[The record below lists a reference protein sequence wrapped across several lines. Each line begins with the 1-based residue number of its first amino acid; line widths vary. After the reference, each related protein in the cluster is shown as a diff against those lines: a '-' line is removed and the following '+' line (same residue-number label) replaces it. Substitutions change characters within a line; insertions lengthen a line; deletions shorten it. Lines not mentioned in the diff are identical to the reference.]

1 MRKMLWQQL
10 CSVTDHWNGDGSS
23 WERRSQFIKYL
34 TWKTLIEQLK
44 VRYVPD
50 GRERLRHEDLAPPW
64 WSLWKKKGMKSGKTT
79 GKNGEKKNRSK
90 SLGIDKDFG
99 FYSVSS
105 RSQWKFSSKER
116 IWSDLRWIGEICPTK
131 HRQLNDAWSF
141 ELETTDFW
149 IHSRALIRKQ
159 EGGKVFDNK
168 LDFGLCARQKK
179 DSPQCLC
186 FNLHN
191 LWTHYLTWQ
200 KRFCRY

>member
-1 MRKMLWQQL
+1 
-10 CSVTDHWNGDGSS
+10 
-23 WERRSQFIKYL
+23 
-34 TWKTLIEQLK
+34 
-44 VRYVPD
+44 
-50 GRERLRHEDLAPPW
+50 
-64 WSLWKKKGMKSGKTT
+64 MKSGKTT

-105 RSQWKFSSKER
+105 RSQWKFSIKER
-116 IWSDLRWIGEICPTK
+116 IWSDLRWNGEICSTK

-149 IHSRALIRKQ
+149 IHSRGLIRKQ
-159 EGGKVFDNK
+159 EGGKEFDNK
-168 LDFGLCARQKK
+168 LDFGLCVRQKK

-200 KRFCRY
+200 KRFADINKVMNLKGTDTFPASQLWSERGEMKGGRDSKCKRDTTLHLWL